1 MGVQRRR
8 RGRLAGSRI
17 RPRRQWTAHHR
28 NVPHQVH
35 QFLKNPSLSNLV
47 LKNEGLRMVPT
58 SLRQR
63 HLSTHKIGRPCMM
76 VMNWRWL
83 WRKKTALLDLSHCH
97 AISRRRSRWKGERAI
112 NISKSEHQAIRTE
125 YCGSQLTACRV
136 MLCHFSMNLAPI
148 SLRLITSQFEGDM
161 H

>member
-76 VMNWRWL
+76 VMNWRCSGEKRLPCWIYHIAMQFPADVQGGKGRGL
-83 WRKKTALLDLSHCH
+83 SIYRKANTKLYGQNIVEVS
-97 AISRRRSRWKGERAI
+97 SRHVE
-112 NISKSEHQAIRTE
+112 
-125 YCGSQLTACRV
+125 
-136 MLCHFSMNLAPI
+136 
-148 SLRLITSQFEGDM
+148 
-161 H
+161 